1 MSEEKVTKRRRSKKA
16 EVEDVITTEEVS
28 VVEAETA
35 DTAEADTVSEI
46 TSEIDESAPAEI
58 EQVSEPVV
66 ELPPVENTAAIQEVA
81 ESAPVKKS
89 KKEKKSDPLAI
100 GTELHLID
108 TKSPAKLYFKSNS
121 VRFIRF
127 IAGTVYIWGE
137 TDNGRIPVTDN
148 QELIGNAHGLIGW
161 IDISAIGE

>member
-16 EVEDVITTEEVS
+16 EVEDVIITEEVS
-28 VVEAETA
+28 VVEA
-35 DTAEADTVSEI
+35 DTAEADIVSEI

-81 ESAPVKKS
+81 EPAPVKKP

>member
-1 MSEEKVTKRRRSKKA
+1 MSEEKTTKKRRSRNA
-16 EVEDVITTEEVS
+16 VEDTKA
-28 VVEAETA
+28 VVDAMAVVDEIAAETVA
-35 DTAEADTVSEI
+35 
-46 TSEIDESAPAEI
+46 DESADITESAPEVV
-58 EQVSEPVV
+58 EQMAEPVT
-66 ELPPVENTAAIQEVA
+66 ELPPVEKEDAIQEVA
-81 ESAPVKKS
+81 EPAPVKKP

-137 TDNGRIPVTDN
+137 ADNGRIPVTDN